1 MIPKRPKKL
10 YKELSEDLDIS
21 ESMVDDIISFYY
33 KEVRKTL
40 SSLDHLKVNL
50 PGLGDFLLRT
60 TSVKS
65 MIKKYKKYEQI
76 FNNETFV
83 NYHNKKMAEY
93 KLNKLTEA
101 QVKIDKFL
109 EERKKFRDERK
120 VRRNME
126 EQVTDNGGDQE

>member
-21 ESMVDDIISFYY
+21 ESMVDDIVSFYY

-126 EQVTDNGGDQE
+126 EQSSDNGGNQE